1 MQVQL
6 IQSTNS
12 VNYFS
17 QLLQSKNDQLR
28 RLAGQQISYQI
39 NLKRLNM
46 IFLAINYYLIFYKIQ
61 TQSIWLFKFEQFIQ
75 SLYRALGLK

>member
-12 VNYFS
+12 V
-17 QLLQSKNDQLR
+17 KNDQLR

-46 IFLAINYYLIFYKIQ
+46 IFLAINYYFIFLKIQ
-61 TQSIWLFKFEQFIQ
+61 TQSIWLFEFEQFIQ

>member
-46 IFLAINYYLIFYKIQ
+46 IFLAINYYFIFLKIQ
-61 TQSIWLFKFEQFIQ
+61 TQSIWLFKF
-75 SLYRALGLK
+75 

>member
-12 VNYFS
+12 V
-17 QLLQSKNDQLR
+17 KNDQLR

-46 IFLAINYYLIFYKIQ
+46 IFF
-61 TQSIWLFKFEQFIQ
+61 
-75 SLYRALGLK
+75 GH

>member
-12 VNYFS
+12 VKYFS
-17 QLLQSKNDQLR
+17 QLLQSKNAQLR

-46 IFLAINYYLIFYKIQ
+46 IFLAINYYFIFLKIQ
-61 TQSIWLFKFEQFIQ
+61 TQSIWLFKF
-75 SLYRALGLK
+75 